1 MDSFNYKMVS
11 EFRVEGQFLGFVS
24 NEFGKLRYLRVA
36 VETSELQIKLAKET
50 RAFLLRVLKPGD
62 QILVIGIKKLDKH
75 TGKFKLKAEQ
85 VNKLTLDLEQIIP
98 QHQVLHSQPKAKA
111 KILMCQKSGCL
122 KRGGK
127 RLCQELEETLCDRG
141 LQDRVKIERTGCLKR
156 CSQAPNVVLMPGK
169 TRLSG
174 MHPDAIATLIENL

>member
-1 MDSFNYKMVS
+1 MDNFTYKLVS

-24 NEFGKLRYLRVA
+24 DEVGKLKYLRVG
-36 VETSELQIKLAKET
+36 VETSELQIKLTKEN

-62 QILVIGIKKLDKH
+62 QILVMGKKKRDKH
-75 TGKFKLKAEQ
+75 TGQFKLKAEQ
-85 VNKLTLDLEQIIP
+85 VNKLTLDSQQIIP
-98 QHQVLHSQPKAKA
+98 QHQILHTRPKA
-111 KILMCQKSGCL
+111 KILMCQKSGCI

-127 RLCQELEETLCDRG
+127 RLCQELEATLCDRG
-141 LQDRVKIERTGCLKR
+141 LQDQVKIERTGCLKR

-174 MHPDAIATLIENL
+174 MRPDAIATLIENL

>member
-1 MDSFNYKMVS
+1 MDDFNYKLVP
-11 EFRVEGQFLGFVS
+11 EFRVEGQFLGFVTDEVGKLKYLRMVVEK
-24 NEFGKLRYLRVA
+24 NEF
-36 VETSELQIKLAKET
+36 QIKLAKES

-62 QILVIGIKKLDKH
+62 QILVMGKKKLDKH
-75 TGKFKLKAEQ
+75 TGQFKLKAEQ
-85 VNKLTLDLEQIIP
+85 VNKLTLDLEQRIP
-98 QHQVLHSQPKAKA
+98 PHPALHSQPKPKA

-127 RLCQELEETLCDRG
+127 RLCQELEATLCDRG